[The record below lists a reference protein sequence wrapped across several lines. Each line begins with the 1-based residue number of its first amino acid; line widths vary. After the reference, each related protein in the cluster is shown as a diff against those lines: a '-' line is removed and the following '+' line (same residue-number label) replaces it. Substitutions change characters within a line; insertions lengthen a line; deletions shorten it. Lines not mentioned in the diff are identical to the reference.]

1 MWLDEEAGLRNLG
14 LLAFILKGNSETKSW
29 RIWLYVSLIITW
41 PNHQWK
47 QLREGKVSF
56 AHHFRGFVMVM
67 RP

>member
-1 MWLDEEAGLRNLG
+1 MWLDEEADLRNLG
-14 LLAFILKGNSETKSW
+14 LLTFILKGNSETKSW

-47 QLREGKVSF
+47 QPREGKVSF
-56 AHHFRGFVMVM
+56 AHYFRGFVMVM